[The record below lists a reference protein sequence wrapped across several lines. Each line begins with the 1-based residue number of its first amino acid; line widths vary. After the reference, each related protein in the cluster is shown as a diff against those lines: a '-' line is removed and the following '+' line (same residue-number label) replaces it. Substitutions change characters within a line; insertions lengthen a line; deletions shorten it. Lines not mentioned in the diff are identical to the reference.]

1 MDKIFILYNISPFVH
16 QETHVNNSQLSTF
29 YYLYHV
35 ITQIVIV
42 DCLNQRGG
50 PLNLS
55 IMLISI
61 SISQTFRRT
70 PITMYAVNVFVIVTS

>member
-1 MDKIFILYNISPFVH
+1 M
-16 QETHVNNSQLSTF
+16 
-29 YYLYHV
+29 HV

-61 SISQTFRRT
+61 SISQTFRRS